1 MYTAAERLNLAADKA
16 THALSVIE
24 YPHHEVH
31 GGSAFTCHFSND
43 CTNTGEMTVIAFNTG
58 DSKKWVHLVAEVTAT
73 AAAYFA
79 VYETTSIDN
88 GEGTTLTIYN
98 RNRNSSNTST
108 VSTIEA
114 TPTVGSATSFNEG
127 QANGANITTTTELV
141 RTYVGAGEK
150 VNASGGDT
158 RGVSEFVLKQN
169 TQYAFML
176 VSTTDDDNTHN
187 IVLDWYEHQDKEV
200 TVS

>member
-16 THALSVIE
+16 TNALNTISYE
-24 YPHHEVH
+24 HHEIH
-31 GGSAFTCHFSND
+31 SGGSYTCHYNNT

-58 DSKKWVHLVAEVTAT
+58 NTAKWVHLVAEVSAT

-88 GEGTTLTIYN
+88 GEGTALTIYN

-108 VSTIEA
+108 VSTIDA
-114 TPTVGSATSFNEG
+114 TPTVGSASSYDET
-127 QANGANITTTTELV
+127 AAAGANITTTTELV
-141 RTYVGAGEK
+141 RTYLGAGQK
-150 VNASGGDT
+150 VTASGGDS
-158 RGVSEFVLKQN
+158 RGVAEFVLKQN
-169 TQYAFML
+169 TQYAFMV

-187 IVLDWYEHQDKEV
+187 IVLDFYEHTDKLV
-200 TVS
+200 VA